1 MRVVLD
7 TNVFLSGVVWGGKP
21 AKIIEKWAESE
32 FKLLVSE
39 DTFSELLKK
48 ANQKIQ
54 EYNLDPKLFV
64 EIYTNLRRFANW
76 VEPKK
81 KVTICRDFKDN
92 ILLEVALTGKA
103 DFLVSGDKDL
113 LVLKKFKKTKIISP
127 ADFLANS
134 A

>member
-7 TNVFLSGVVWGGKP
+7 T
-21 AKIIEKWAESE
+21 SE

-113 LVLKKFKKTKIISP
+113 LVLKKFKKTKIIFP